1 MEKRDNKHNKSIF
14 EIPLAEAKTLTT
26 AWAEQKHLIKAFLV
40 DADEL
45 SDMITEKKAKYVRM
59 YLGWDVEMEVGRELR
74 MIMVPVDINGKDI
87 ILLDAPDPDD
97 IDAPAANNIFDFTM
111 PCPPTCSPDPIL

>member
-1 MEKRDNKHNKSIF
+1 MKKKVNKHNKSIF
-14 EIPLAEAKTLTT
+14 EIPLSEAKELTT

-45 SDMITEKKAKYVRM
+45 SDMISEKKAKYVRM
-59 YLGWDVEMEVGRELR
+59 YFGWDKEMEVGREVR
-74 MIMVPVDINGKDI
+74 MIMVPVDINGKDM
-87 ILLDAPDPDD
+87 ILLDGESSTETN
-97 IDAPAANNIFDFTM
+97 AANNIFDFTM